1 MLFASTMPTH
11 AGEKQ
16 GAARIISFKTS
27 QEPIPIPTPPLFACM
42 IAQLVRITTHYPRI
56 TTHYPLPTH
65 YHALPR
71 ITKQKQALPN

>member
-1 MLFASTMPTH
+1 MPTH
-11 AGEKQ
+11 AGKKQ

-27 QEPIPIPTPPLFACM
+27 QYAIPTPPLFACM

-65 YHALPR
+65 CHALPR
-71 ITKQKQALPN
+71 ITTHYHALPKKQALPN